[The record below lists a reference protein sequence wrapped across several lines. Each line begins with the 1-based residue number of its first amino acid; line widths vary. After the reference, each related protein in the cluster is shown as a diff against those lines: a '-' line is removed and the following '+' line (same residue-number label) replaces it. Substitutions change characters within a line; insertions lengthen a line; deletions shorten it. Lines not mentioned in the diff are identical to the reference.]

1 MHYLED
7 IVLRQL
13 DFVSPSLAL
22 ITSISLHTMPHY
34 RRRTIRVSF
43 IIECFGIVQYDY
55 GKRHGLAVLT
65 RRPEDP
71 PELDDFTF
79 EIDDT
84 LVAGDVTVR
93 FLRLVETLT

>member
-1 MHYLED
+1 
-7 IVLRQL
+7 
-13 DFVSPSLAL
+13 
-22 ITSISLHTMPHY
+22 MPHY
-34 RRRTIRVSF
+34 RRRTIRVTF

-93 FLRLVETLT
+93 FLRKEDGRVSARGRGGRAKARIT